1 MLLCDSAL
9 LRMKIKSR
17 QEKSTPEKS
26 FISPKISTPKR
37 SSSYTARGQRGVCQG
52 CLYQSQKS
60 MQMKDQVCSRGGL
73 EHVKS
78 LLWPGWKWQVMAKKK
93 KKINLLLFETTVCGS
108 AFRSRVCVLGT
119 SNSDFSM
126 AGFLKAS
133 LEECSKQL
141 ILTQR

>member
-93 KKINLLLFETTVCGS
+93 KRLTSCYLKQL
-108 AFRSRVCVLGT
+108 CVAVP
-119 SNSDFSM
+119 SE
-126 AGFLKAS
+126 AGFVFWEPATVTS
-133 LEECSKQL
+133 LWLVSSRHLWRSVQSN
-141 ILTQR
+141 